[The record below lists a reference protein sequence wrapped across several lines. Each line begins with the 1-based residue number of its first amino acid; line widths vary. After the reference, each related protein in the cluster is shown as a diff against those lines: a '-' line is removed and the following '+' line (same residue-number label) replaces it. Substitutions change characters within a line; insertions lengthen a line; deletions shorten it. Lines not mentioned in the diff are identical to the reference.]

1 MRYLLMALVL
11 VVITGSGVKSPT
23 TDFQRSINDFNNSIK
38 ELRNVQIADSA
49 SIAHGV
55 RVEKESK

>member
-1 MRYLLMALVL
+1 MRYGIMALVL

-23 TDFQRSINDFNNSIK
+23 ADFQRSMIDFNNSIK
-38 ELRNVQIADSA
+38 ELRNVQITDSTH
-49 SIAHGV
+49 IANGV